1 MPDELTPAPPCLLM
15 RITLRST
22 EVFEQLHPLP
32 PDLAD
37 PETWGPVH
45 EEAYGRTFDEL
56 VRQGHRHDPNVAPAF
71 AIVPCPADLRRPH
84 IHAGWTTSPQPSD

>member
-1 MPDELTPAPPCLLM
+1 MPDDPTLAPPSCLLM

-32 PDLAD
+32 PGLDD
-37 PETWGPVH
+37 PHTWGPVH
-45 EEAYGRTFDEL
+45 EAAYGLTFDEL

-71 AIVPCPADLRRPH
+71 AIVPCPENLRRAH
-84 IHAGWTTSPQPSD
+84 IHARWYTPA